1 MVYFFVFLILFSL
14 DYCSKNYVSKKL
26 KWNGKR
32 SFFNNFIQLI
42 YVENKGIA
50 FNLLENKLFLISVT
64 NFLLLAYVLYLYFSL
79 NEYRLALALIFSGG
93 LGNFVDRIKRGY
105 VVDYIYFNIRKFP
118 VFNLSDFYIIF
129 GVILFSI

>member
-50 FNLLENKLFLISVT
+50 FNLLENKIFLISVT